1 MYLARMIRVGAH
13 DALMYMRWCARV
25 RARVSLTHWQL
36 FFINCL
42 FFFFV
47 FLGFDITI
55 AGSFFTQFFIFFIFQ
70 FLTTLSLATFSQPL
84 FYFFFVARFF
94 WKNSLLAA
102 Y

>member
-25 RARVSLTHWQL
+25 HARVSLTHWQL
-36 FFINCL
+36 FLSTFY

-55 AGSFFTQFFIFFIFQ
+55 AGSFFYSI
-70 FLTTLSLATFSQPL
+70 
-84 FYFFFVARFF
+84 FYFFLFF
-94 WKNSLLAA
+94 SF
-102 Y
+102 

>member
-42 FFFFV
+42 FFFLFSWV
-47 FLGFDITI
+47 
-55 AGSFFTQFFIFFIFQ
+55 
-70 FLTTLSLATFSQPL
+70 LTSPSLAAFLLNFLFFLFFS
-84 FYFFFVARFF
+84 F
-94 WKNSLLAA
+94 
-102 Y
+102 